1 MSRTARVRPGSV
13 MTWLVLV
20 AGAVVMAFP
29 IYWMLVTAIRP
40 RTEIFDREVNLLPS
54 ALLPENFVTAWTRL
68 PFADWT
74 LNSTIITVA
83 SVILTVTINLLC
95 GYAFAKFR
103 FVGRD
108 VLFIAIVSALMI
120 PVQVVLVPLF
130 LIIADFGLL
139 NTHWGIIIPR
149 AAEAFGIFMVRQFM
163 VSLPDELLEAARIDG
178 AGELRIFFRIVL
190 PLSLPIVAVLTIF
203 TFMWRWNEFA
213 LPLVVLTDQTMF
225 TLQLGLNLLRGQ
237 FNTEWTS
244 IMAMAFVS
252 LIPLLLI
259 FAFCQRF
266 LVQGVATTGL
276 K

>member
-1 MSRTARVRPGSV
+1 MSRAARVRPGSV
-13 MTWLVLV
+13 MTWLALV